1 MLAYGEK
8 SLEILKLFRDWRRAI
23 SPSPAALSPLPPRKE
38 PMVLTDEGA
47 VLGPRDSLGVLEE
60 REMP

>member
-8 SLEILKLFRDWRRAI
+8 SLEILKLFREWKI
-23 SPSPAALSPLPPRKE
+23 PSVLHWLHYPPGKE
-38 PMVLTDEGA
+38 PMVLTDKGA
-47 VLGPRDSLGVLEE
+47 ALGPRDSLGILEE

>member
-8 SLEILKLFRDWRRAI
+8 SLEILKI
-23 SPSPAALSPLPPRKE
+23 SGNGEELSVLHRLHYPPGKE
-38 PMVLTDEGA
+38 PMVLTEKGA
-47 VLGPRDSLGVLEE
+47 GLGPRDSLGVLEE

>member
-8 SLEILKLFRDWRRAI
+8 SLEIPKFSGNGED
-23 SPSPAALSPLPPRKE
+23 LSVLHRLHYPPGKE
-38 PMVLTDEGA
+38 PMVLTDKGEG
-47 VLGPRDSLGVLEE
+47 LGPKDTLGILEK